1 MMDTQPVF
9 VKIDEYKEA
18 MSLIDNIKSK
28 VKEANGM
35 LDKIN
40 DIKAKEEAELDQWKS
55 HLDEI
60 DRKVEFMDRTLFE
73 HK

>member
-1 MMDTQPVF
+1 MDTQPVF

>member
-1 MMDTQPVF
+1 MDAQPVF

-35 LDKIN
+35 LGKIN

-60 DRKVEFMDRTLFE
+60 DRKVDFMDRTLFE
-73 HK
+73 PK